1 MQTLKEHPVF
11 SLVIP
16 TYNERRNLPV
26 LVARLIRTLEQV
38 GVEFEIII
46 VDDDSPDETWK
57 LATDMAVKEPRLR
70 VIRRQGERG
79 LATAVVAGWKEA
91 RGEILGVMDG
101 DLQYP
106 PEGLPLLLKA
116 MAEGHADIVVGSRYA
131 PGAKVEQWSLLREI
145 VSRGAILLAKMAL
158 PGALGGLLDPNSGYF
173 LMRRG
178 VIENIDLR
186 PIGYKILIEVL
197 ARGRYGRVVEIGLSY
212 QGRKEGLSKLGSRQ
226 TGEFLLHLARLAW
239 ETGELRRLVKFCLV
253 GFSGVFVNLGVLWI
267 LTEIYGAYYLHS
279 AVVAVECAIANNF
292 IWNEFWTFADKTQG
306 RRTILHRLRRFF
318 KFNLIC
324 SGGALLYV
332 GVMGLLTHL
341 FGIYYLMSAIMAIGA
356 VSGWNYI
363 LNANITWLSLNYE
376 LEIMPA
382 SKPRTDPI
390 RTGYPP
396 PLPAPGR
403 AAAC

>member
-1 MQTLKEHPVF
+1 MQTSKEYPAF

-16 TYNERRNLPV
+16 TYNESRNLPH
-26 LVARLIRTLEQV
+26 LVRRVTRTLEEA
-38 GVEFEIII
+38 GVSFEIIV
-46 VDDDSPDETWK
+46 VDDDSPDGTWK
-57 LATDMAVKEPRLR
+57 LAQEMHAGDPRVRL
-70 VIRRQGERG
+70 VRRQGERG

-106 PEGLPLLLKA
+106 PEGLPDLLKA
-116 MAEGHADIVVGSRYA
+116 IVEGPADIVVGSRYA

-145 VSRGAILLAKMAL
+145 ISRGAILLAKLSL
-158 PGALGGLLDPNSGYF
+158 PGALGKLRDPNSGYF
-173 LMRRG
+173 MLRRR
-178 VIENIDLR
+178 VIENIELR

-197 ARGRYGRVVEIGLSY
+197 ARGRYKRVVELGHAY
-212 QGRKEGLSKLGSRQ
+212 EGRKEGISKLSSRQ
-226 TGEFLLHLARLAW
+226 IVEFLSHIGRLVW

-253 GFSGVFVNLGVLWI
+253 GFSGVFVNLGVLWM

-376 LEIMPA
+376 LELMPD
-382 SKPRTDPI
+382 SKPRTDEI
-390 RTGYPP
+390 RTGSPSP
-396 PLPAPGR
+396 FPLPLKEGEE
-403 AAAC
+403 